1 MRRTPRSGPKS
12 DRGQP
17 RESDVAAL
25 AGVSQSAVSRA
36 FTPGSSVAEDTRR
49 QILRAAKKLGYH
61 PNLIARSLSTKR
73 SNIIGL
79 AIGSLENPFY
89 AEVVKELSERLSATG
104 RHILLFASGAGD
116 SGESEVG
123 AFLSYQIDALILT
136 ATSPSEA
143 LVRDC
148 RKAGVP
154 VVLINRDTD
163 IAGVST
169 VQGEN
174 RRGGETVAAFLI
186 AGGHERYAFIGGAAS
201 STVSMSRQVPF
212 QDYVARHAARGVAV
226 RYGDYTF
233 AGAAAA
239 ARELLSLSDR
249 PDAIFCASDNM
260 AFGVLDVAEREFRLR
275 RRVDISVVGFDDV
288 REARQPAY
296 DLTTFAQPPEALAAN
311 AVEIIDAQLRKRGA
325 RPERREVGGDL
336 IVRGSARIPAEGVV
350 AKGEMRIWPS
360 K

>member
-36 FTPGSSVAEDTRR
+36 FTPGSSVAPDTRK

-104 RHILLFASGAGD
+104 RHILLFASGAAD
-116 SGESEVG
+116 SGEEMS
-123 AFLSYQIDALILT
+123 AFLSYQIDALVLT

-163 IAGVST
+163 LAGVS
-169 VQGEN
+169 VVRGEY
-174 RRGGETVAAFLI
+174 RRGSETVAAFLI
-186 AGGHERYAFIGGAAS
+186 AGGHRRYAFIGGAATS
-201 STVSMSRQVPF
+201 SVSMSRQVPF
-212 QDYVARHAARGVAV
+212 QDYVARHAGRAVAV

-239 ARELLSLSDR
+239 ARELLGLAER

-260 AFGVLDVAEREFRLR
+260 AFGVLDVAEREFKLR
-275 RRVDISVVGFDDV
+275 RRIDISVVGFDDV
-288 REARQPAY
+288 RDARQPAY
-296 DLTTFAQPPEALAAN
+296 DLTTFSQPPEALAAN
-311 AVEIIDAQLRKRGA
+311 AIEIIDAQLRKRAA
-325 RPERREVGGDL
+325 RPERREVGGEL
-336 IVRGSARIPAEGVV
+336 IIRGSARIPAEGVV
-350 AKGEMRIWPS
+350 EKGEIRIWSS